1 MYTKEIDL
9 LKTGLVPRKVRGDLK
24 RLFQFFAIDNKELFL
39 VGGVVRDLLLGKK
52 PKDYDLCTN
61 ATPEEAKEIVERYG
75 FDTYD
80 SGIKHGTITILDP
93 RNDLSFEL
101 TTYRCDG
108 LYKDSRHPESV
119 EFVNSLEEDLKRR
132 DFTINSFAYDLIN
145 KRIYALED
153 KYFTDMEFGLIRAVG
168 SPEERFN
175 EDALRMMRAI
185 RFAAQLNYSIDA
197 ETFTAIKTCA
207 PKIANISKERI
218 RDELTKIVMSDSPQM
233 MELLFLA
240 GFDEYLDELKPIRA
254 ILECEHENPWH
265 YTDVFHHTMDVIKQ
279 APKTFEVRWAALL
292 HDIGKPVVKKLK
304 PGTENHYRYIGHP
317 EVSVEIAQNLM
328 HVLRFSNDQIDLIS
342 KFIKYHDEDL
352 ANCKI
357 KNFKKAVNDI
367 GLENMLNFIG
377 LKRADALAHRIV
389 KDEKFYVG
397 NISKLYE
404 RYSKL
409 ITEKPPMTLKDLALN
424 GDDLIEL
431 GYKGKEIGEMLNYWL
446 DLVLERPEAN
456 TREYL
461 LKHKKFKKNGGDANV

>member
-1 MYTKEIDL
+1 MYIKEIDL

-39 VGGVVRDLLLGKK
+39 VGGCCRDLLLGKK

-75 FDTYD
+75 FNTYD

-101 TTYRCDG
+101 TSYRCDG
-108 LYKDSRHPESV
+108 LYSDGRHPDEV
-119 EFVNSLEEDLKRR
+119 TYVNSLEEDLKRR

-145 KRIYALED
+145 KRVYALED

-175 EDALRMMRAI
+175 EDALRMMRAV
-185 RFAAQLNYSIDA
+185 RFAAQLNYSIEA
-197 ETFTAIKTCA
+197 ETFEAIMTCA

-240 GFDEYLDELKPIRA
+240 NFDNYLDELKPIRA

-292 HDIGKPVVKKLK
+292 HDVGKPAAKMLK
-304 PGTENHYRYIGHP
+304 PGTTNHYRYIGHP
-317 EVSVEIAQNLM
+317 EKSVDIAQNLM
-328 HVLRFSNDQIDLIS
+328 HVLHFSNDQIELIT
-342 KFIKYHDEDL
+342 KYIKYHDENL
-352 ANCKI
+352 ADCKM
-357 KNFKKAVNDI
+357 KTFKKAVNDI
-367 GLENMLNFIG
+367 GLEHFLDFIK
-377 LKRADALAHRIV
+377 LKRADALAHRII
-389 KDEKFYVG
+389 KDKKFYVD
-397 NISKLYE
+397 NISKLYD
-404 RYSKL
+404 RYEKL
-409 ITEKPPMTLKDLALN
+409 IEEQPPMTLKDLALN
-424 GDDLIEL
+424 GDDLVEL
-431 GYKGKEIGEMLNYWL
+431 DYRGKEIGELLNYWL

-461 LKHKKFKKNGGDANV
+461 LKHRK